1 MCYPVETTT
10 HCPSKKP
17 LEKMEIKYSDFLKLD
32 YQKAISLKHSTR
44 KPKNQESE
52 KKKSE
57 LFCVTL
63 DLLPTSLIRK

>member
-1 MCYPVETTT
+1 
-10 HCPSKKP
+10 
-17 LEKMEIKYSDFLKLD
+17 MEIKYSDFLKLD

-52 KKKSE
+52 

-63 DLLPTSLIRK
+63 DSLPTSLIRK

>member
-1 MCYPVETTT
+1 
-10 HCPSKKP
+10 
-17 LEKMEIKYSDFLKLD
+17 MEIKYSDFLKLD

-63 DLLPTSLIRK
+63 DSLPTSLIRK

>member
-52 KKKSE
+52 KKNQN
-57 LFCVTL
+57 FFV
-63 DLLPTSLIRK
+63 

>member
-10 HCPSKKP
+10 HCPSEKP

-52 KKKSE
+52 KKKKRTFLCNLRLASY
-57 LFCVTL
+57 FI
-63 DLLPTSLIRK
+63 D

>member
-1 MCYPVETTT
+1 
-10 HCPSKKP
+10 
-17 LEKMEIKYSDFLKLD
+17 MEIKYSDFLKLD

-52 KKKSE
+52 KKKE

-63 DLLPTSLIRK
+63 DSLPTSLIRK